1 VGDSLS
7 DIEGAKRA
15 GVRIIAYA
23 NRPAKLDAF
32 RAAGADA
39 VISSMAPIA
48 EALVG
53 RCEQADEPESLGW
66 SVQ

>member
-1 VGDSLS
+1 M
-7 DIEGAKRA
+7 RA
-15 GVRIIAYA
+15 IAYA

-32 RAAGADA
+32 RAAGADV

-66 SVQ
+66 SVH